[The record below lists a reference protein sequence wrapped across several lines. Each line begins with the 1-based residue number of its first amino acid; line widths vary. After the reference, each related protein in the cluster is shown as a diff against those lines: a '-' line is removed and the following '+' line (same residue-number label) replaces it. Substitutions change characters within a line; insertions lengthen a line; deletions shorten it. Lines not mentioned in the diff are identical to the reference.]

1 LNPRLR
7 SAALNLAL
15 AAGAVAVCLLLAEGA
30 ARLMARSARGGK
42 EQLERSRYTEYD
54 PVLGWRKTPGAQ
66 VVYDRREYHV
76 EYRVNSRGLRGPER
90 AYAKTPGVPR
100 VLALGDSFVE
110 AFMADDPSTITSRL
124 EAHLG
129 GRGCGAEVING
140 GTVGYSTD
148 QEYLFYRDEGRKYA
162 PDVVVL
168 FVYHNDIPWLVR
180 DHYLT
185 YPKPRLDFTTDPP
198 VVSNEPVPP
207 YVPPPAAAPPAS
219 PDDRPTS
226 YLLEF
231 VKQRLE
237 RGSARTYNRLA
248 GLGLWEPLRKLPM
261 NEELQM
267 YRVPELGHLRPAWS
281 AFTWTVQT
289 LAKATTGAGAR
300 LVVAYVPSRMEV
312 RPQVWAFTQER
323 YEIDETFQRGAVASR
338 LHYIAGR
345 LGVPMLDLTE
355 PLARADSL
363 LVPTYY
369 QTDSHWNPHG
379 QDVAAQALAEFLAA
393 RGLVPGCRGDER
405 IGI

>member
-1 LNPRLR
+1 MNPRLR
-7 SAALNLAL
+7 SAALNLSL
-15 AAGAVAVCLLLAEGA
+15 AAAAAAVSLLVAEGA
-30 ARLMARSARGGK
+30 ARLIALSEKGGK
-42 EQLERSRYTEYD
+42 EQLERNRYTEYD
-54 PVLGWRKTPGAQ
+54 PLLGWRKTPGAQ

-76 EYRVNSRGLRGPER
+76 EYRVNRRGLRGPER
-90 AYAKTPGVPR
+90 AYERTPGAAR

-110 AFMADDPSTITSRL
+110 AFMADDPRTVTSRL
-124 EAHLG
+124 ESHLG
-129 GRGCGAEVING
+129 GRGCRTEVVNG

-168 FVYHNDIPWLVR
+168 FVYHNDIPYLVR
-180 DHYLT
+180 ERYLA

-198 VVSNEPVPP
+198 AVSNQPVPP
-207 YVPPPAAAPPAS
+207 YVPAPAAAARESAS
-219 PDDRPTS
+219 DGPTS
-226 YLLEF
+226 YLLEL

-237 RGSARTYNRLA
+237 WSSARTYNRLA
-248 GLGLWEPLRKLPM
+248 ALGLWEPLRKLPM

-312 RPQVWAFTQER
+312 SPRVWAFTQER
-323 YEIDETFQRGAVASR
+323 YEIDETFRRDAVANR
-338 LHYIAGR
+338 LQYIAGR
-345 LGVPMLDLTE
+345 LAVPMLDLTV

-363 LVPTYY
+363 LAPTYY

-379 QDVAAQALAEFLAA
+379 QDVSGQALAEFLVT
-393 RGLVPGCRGDER
+393 RGLVPGCR
-405 IGI
+405 

>member
-1 LNPRLR
+1 MFAAPRLR

-15 AAGAVAVCLLLAEGA
+15 AAGAVAVSLLLAEGA
-30 ARLMARSARGGK
+30 ARLMARSASGGK
-42 EQLERSRYTEYD
+42 EQLERNRYTEYD
-54 PVLGWRKTPGAQ
+54 PVLGWRKKPGAQ
-66 VVYDRREYHV
+66 VVYHRREYDV

-90 AYAKTPGVPR
+90 AYQKTPGAPR

-110 AFMADDPSTITSRL
+110 AFMADEARTVTSRL
-124 EAHLG
+124 ESHLG
-129 GRGCGAEVING
+129 GRGCQAEVING

-168 FVYHNDIPWLVR
+168 FVYHNDIPCLVLES
-180 DHYLT
+180 YLA

-198 VVSNEPVPP
+198 AVSNQPVPP
-207 YVPPPAAAPPAS
+207 YVPAPAATVPAS
-219 PDDRPTS
+219 PTDGPTS
-226 YLLEF
+226 YLLEL

-261 NEELQM
+261 NEELQL
-267 YRVPELGHLRPAWS
+267 YRVPELGHQRPAWS
-281 AFTWTVQT
+281 AFTWTMQS
-289 LAKATTGAGAR
+289 LSKATTSAGVR

-312 RPQVWAFTQER
+312 SPQVWELMQER
-323 YEIDETFQRGAVASR
+323 YEIDESFQREAVARR
-338 LHYIAGR
+338 LQYIAGR

-363 LVPTYY
+363 LAPTYY

-379 QDVAAQALAEFLAA
+379 QDVAAQALAEFLAT
-393 RGLVPGCRGDER
+393 RGFVPGCR
-405 IGI
+405 

>member
-1 LNPRLR
+1 MNPRLR
-7 SAALNLAL
+7 SASLNLAL
-15 AAGAVAVCLLLAEGA
+15 AAGAVALSLLLAEGV

-42 EQLERSRYTEYD
+42 EQLERNRYAEYD
-54 PVLGWRKTPGAQ
+54 PVLGWRKEPGAQ

-76 EYRVNSRGLRGPER
+76 EYRVNRRGLRGPER
-90 AYAKTPGVPR
+90 AYERTPGAPR

-110 AFMADDPSTITSRL
+110 AFMADDERTVTSRL
-124 EAHLG
+124 EFHLG
-129 GRGCGAEVING
+129 GRGCRAEVING

-180 DHYLT
+180 ERYLA

-198 VVSNEPVPP
+198 VVSNQPVPP
-207 YVPPPAAAPPAS
+207 YVPPPVTAAQAS
-219 PDDRPTS
+219 SIDRPTS
-226 YLLEF
+226 YLFEL
-231 VKQRLE
+231 VKERLE

-248 GLGLWEPLRKLPM
+248 GLRLWEPLRKLPM

-267 YRVPELGHLRPAWS
+267 YHVPELGHLRPAWS

-289 LAKATTGAGAR
+289 LSRATTSAGGR

-312 RPQVWAFTQER
+312 SPQVWELTQER
-323 YEIDETFQRGAVASR
+323 YEIDDSFQRDAVASR
-338 LHYIAGR
+338 VQYIAGR
-345 LGVPMLDLTE
+345 LGVPILDLTE

-363 LVPTYY
+363 LAPTYY

-379 QDVAAQALAEFLAA
+379 QDVAAQALADFLAT
-393 RGLVPGCRGDER
+393 RGLVPGCR
-405 IGI
+405 

>member
-1 LNPRLR
+1 MNPRLR

-15 AAGAVAVCLLLAEGA
+15 AAGAVALSLLLAEGA

-42 EQLERSRYTEYD
+42 EQLERNRYTEYD
-54 PVLGWRKTPGAQ
+54 PVLGWRKKPGAQ

-90 AYAKTPGVPR
+90 AYQKTPGAPR

-110 AFMADDPSTITSRL
+110 AFMADDPRTVTSRL
-124 EAHLG
+124 ESHLG
-129 GRGCGAEVING
+129 GRGCRAEVING

-168 FVYHNDIPWLVR
+168 FVYHNDIPCLVR
-180 DHYLT
+180 EHYLA

-198 VVSNEPVPP
+198 AVSNQPVPP
-207 YVPPPAAAPPAS
+207 YVPAPAAAARAS
-219 PDDRPTS
+219 PTDGPTS
-226 YLLEF
+226 YLFEL

-267 YRVPELGHLRPAWS
+267 YHVPELGHLRPAWS
-281 AFTWTVQT
+281 AFTWTMQT
-289 LAKATTGAGAR
+289 LSKATTSAGVR

-312 RPQVWAFTQER
+312 SPQVWAFTQER
-323 YEIDETFQRGAVASR
+323 YAIDESFQRDAVASR
-338 LHYIAGR
+338 LQYIAGR

-363 LVPTYY
+363 LAPTYY
-369 QTDSHWNPHG
+369 QTDSHWNPQG
-379 QDVAAQALAEFLAA
+379 QDVAAQALAEFLAT
-393 RGLVPGCRGDER
+393 RGLVPGCR
-405 IGI
+405 